1 MAEMNNIKK
10 QIIISALSCVL
21 LLSGCS
27 AGDKGKAVPPD
38 QAGAKSPPAA
48 ESDSGTSPGGQAA
61 GVNDQQKALISRVM
75 DLARQGKVINSEFA
89 AEKTVF
95 DAVEKEWGKP
105 DKTDYVPEAKGTFAS
120 YKARG
125 VVIGFNKGAQVFDI
139 RSYDSDLKKITLSGL
154 RETLGPPAHTS
165 SYNNQEILGYTAGDK
180 FKIRF
185 VFPRSTADNT
195 DPALDH
201 VSVFY
206 PRGTVN
212 NMSEDPGLEW

>member
-1 MAEMNNIKK
+1 MFALKK
-10 QIIISALSCVL
+10 RILIPALACVL

-27 AGDKGKAVPPD
+27 AGDKGKAVPTD
-38 QAGAKSPPAA
+38 QAGAKAPPAA
-48 ESDSGTSPGGQAA
+48 ESDSGSNPGGAA
-61 GVNDQQKALISRVM
+61 AQVNDQQKALIGRVM
-75 DLARQGKVINSEFA
+75 GLARQGKVNNSEFA
-89 AEKTVF
+89 AETAVI
-95 DAVEKEWGKP
+95 DDVEKKWGKP
-105 DKTDYVPEAKGTFAS
+105 DKTDYVPEAKGTFVS
-120 YKARG
+120 YTGRG
-125 VVIGFNKGAQVFDI
+125 VVLGFNKGAQIFDI
-139 RSYDSDLKKITLSGL
+139 RSYDGELKKINLSGV

-165 SYNNQEILGYTAGDK
+165 RYNNQDILGYTAGEK

-185 VFPRSTADNT
+185 VFPQATADNP

>member
-1 MAEMNNIKK
+1 MFALKK
-10 QIIISALSCVL
+10 QILIPALAFVM

-38 QAGAKSPPAA
+38 QAGAKAPPAA
-48 ESDSGTSPGGQAA
+48 ESDSGSSPGGPAA
-61 GVNDQQKALISRVM
+61 QVNNQQKALIGRVM

-89 AEKTVF
+89 VEKTVI
-95 DAVEKEWGKP
+95 DDVEKKWGKP
-105 DKTDYVPEAKGTFAS
+105 DKTDYVPEAKGTFVS
-120 YKARG
+120 YTGRG
-125 VVIGFNKGAQVFDI
+125 VVFGFNKGAQIFDI
-139 RSYDSDLKKITLSGL
+139 RSYDGELKKINLSGV

-165 SYNNQEILGYTAGDK
+165 SYNNQDILGYTAGDK

-185 VFPRSTADNT
+185 IFPQATTDNP

-201 VSVFY
+201 LSVFY
-206 PRGTVN
+206 PQGTVN